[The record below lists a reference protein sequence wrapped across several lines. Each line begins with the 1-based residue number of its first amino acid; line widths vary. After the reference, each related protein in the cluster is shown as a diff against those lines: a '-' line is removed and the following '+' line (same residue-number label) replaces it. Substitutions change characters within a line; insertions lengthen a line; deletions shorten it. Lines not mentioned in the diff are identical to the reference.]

1 MNIKK
6 KKILVTSSSFP
17 RFENDIKGG
26 GLFVFELCNKISNN
40 IEVSVLAPLIKD
52 SSKFSKIKNINIIR
66 YPYYFFWRNNLINEN
81 SGIAGALSKNKL
93 YFIYVPV
100 FLIKQLFAIKKNIKK
115 NKIEIIHA
123 HWLIPQ
129 GIVACFYKKYF
140 NKKIKV
146 VCTSHGSDLN
156 MSFGFIGKM
165 LLKFILKNTDALTV
179 VSQEL
184 KEKAIALGYKKN
196 IEVIPM
202 GINVNK
208 FKHIETNEI
217 KEKYKLSAN
226 VLLFV
231 GKYIE
236 VKGIEYLIRALPK
249 VLQTKPNTTLML
261 VGDGMLKEDLK
272 KIASDLNI
280 SDKIIFTG
288 FIANDELPKYFLSA
302 DIVVIP
308 SLSEGCPVVMEE
320 AMACSSIVVTSDI
333 EAFQSHIKNDIN
345 GYMVPVKNSDALAE
359 KIIEVLENKNE
370 LNSIRENARKYAL
383 ENFDWE
389 IVKDRYL
396 KLLSEI

>member
-1 MNIKK
+1 
-6 KKILVTSSSFP
+6 
-17 RFENDIKGG
+17 
-26 GLFVFELCNKISNN
+26 
-40 IEVSVLAPLIKD
+40 
-52 SSKFSKIKNINIIR
+52 
-66 YPYYFFWRNNLINEN
+66 
-81 SGIAGALSKNKL
+81 
-93 YFIYVPV
+93 
-100 FLIKQLFAIKKNIKK
+100 
-115 NKIEIIHA
+115 
-123 HWLIPQ
+123 
-129 GIVACFYKKYF
+129 
-140 NKKIKV
+140 
-146 VCTSHGSDLN
+146 
-156 MSFGFIGKM
+156 
-165 LLKFILKNTDALTV
+165 
-179 VSQEL
+179 
-184 KEKAIALGYKKN
+184 
-196 IEVIPM
+196 
-202 GINVNK
+202 
-208 FKHIETNEI
+208 
-217 KEKYKLSAN
+217 
-226 VLLFV
+226 
-231 GKYIE
+231 
-236 VKGIEYLIRALPK
+236 
-249 VLQTKPNTTLML
+249 
-261 VGDGMLKEDLK
+261 MLKEDLK